1 MAQRMDRFGGVRH
14 QHLRPHAIF
23 IKGQRCVQGVCT
35 QNTGL
40 DVSRQFALG
49 IDWQAAAP
57 RSLKIRDLYE
67 RSENKEAALTEQLHR
82 PGVYISLTG
91 V

>member
-23 IKGQRCVQGVCT
+23 IRVSDVSEAFT

-49 IDWQAAAP
+49 IDWQAAGP

-67 RSENKEAALTEQLHR
+67 RSENKEAALTEQLHH